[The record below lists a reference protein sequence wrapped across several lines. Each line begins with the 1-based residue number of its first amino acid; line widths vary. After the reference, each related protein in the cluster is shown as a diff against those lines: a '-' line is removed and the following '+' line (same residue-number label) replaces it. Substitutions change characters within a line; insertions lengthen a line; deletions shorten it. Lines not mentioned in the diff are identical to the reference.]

1 LNIAQA
7 LFADFSESAMSS
19 PELVTFL
26 AQALYLVL
34 WLSLPPII
42 VASVVGTL
50 FSLFQ
55 ALTQI
60 QEQTLSFGIKLIAVM
75 LTLMLTARWIGG
87 ELLNY
92 TASIFEQFPLLI
104 R

>member
-1 LNIAQA
+1 
-7 LFADFSESAMSS
+7 MSS
-19 PELVTFL
+19 PEIVSTLI
-26 AQALYLVL
+26 QALYLTL
-34 WLSLPPII
+34 MLSMPAIV

-60 QEQTLSFGIKLIAVM
+60 QEQTLSFAVKLIAVGV
-75 LTLMLTARWIGG
+75 TLYLTAGWMGG

-92 TASIFEQFPLLI
+92 AISLFDNFPRLVQ
-104 R
+104 

>member
-1 LNIAQA
+1 
-7 LFADFSESAMSS
+7 MSS
-19 PELVTFL
+19 AEFVYFMK
-26 AQALYLVL
+26 QALYLIF
-34 WLSLPPII
+34 WLSLPPIA

-60 QEQTLSFGIKLIAVM
+60 QEQTLSFGVKLIAVLATLL
-75 LTLMLTARWIGG
+75 LTGAWMGG
-87 ELLNY
+87 E
-92 TASIFEQFPLLI
+92 IHQFTIMLMARFPAI

>member
-1 LNIAQA
+1 MDTAN
-7 LFADFSESAMSS
+7 
-19 PELVTFL
+19 LVGFL
-26 AQALYLVL
+26 THALYLSL
-34 WLSLPPII
+34 WLSLPPIV
-42 VASVVGTL
+42 VASVVGVL

-75 LTLMLTARWIGG
+75 ATLALTARWVGG
-87 ELLNY
+87 ELYNY
-92 TASIFEQFPLLI
+92 TLSIFEIFPSVG

>member
-1 LNIAQA
+1 
-7 LFADFSESAMSS
+7 MSS
-19 PELVTFL
+19 PDLVSFL
-26 AQALYLVL
+26 SKALYLVL

-60 QEQTLSFGIKLIAVM
+60 QEQTLSFAIKLIAVM
-75 LTLMLTARWIGG
+75 ATLAMSARWIGG
-87 ELLNY
+87 ELFNY
-92 TASIFEQFPLLI
+92 TLSIFESFPQLV

>member
-1 LNIAQA
+1 MNV
-7 LFADFSESAMSS
+7 
-19 PELVTFL
+19 PELVFYL
-26 AQALYLVL
+26 KEALYLVF
-34 WLSLPPII
+34 WLSLPPLA

-60 QEQTLSFGIKLIAVM
+60 QEQTLSFAIKLLAVFV
-75 LTLMLTARWIGG
+75 TLLLTAGWIGA
-87 ELLNY
+87 EIFNY
-92 TASIFEQFPLLI
+92 ALSVFGLFRAI

>member
-1 LNIAQA
+1 MQSVDVVS
-7 LFADFSESAMSS
+7 FF
-19 PELVTFL
+19 T
-26 AQALYLVL
+26 QALYLVI

-42 VASVVGTL
+42 VGSVVGTL

-60 QEQTLSFGIKLIAVM
+60 QEQTLSFGIKLIAVSATI
-75 LTLMLTARWIGG
+75 LLTARWVGG
-87 ELLNY
+87 EMFNF
-92 TASIFEQFPLLI
+92 TVQIFDSIPSLG

>member
-1 LNIAQA
+1 
-7 LFADFSESAMSS
+7 M
-19 PELVTFL
+19 
-26 AQALYLVL
+26 L
-34 WLSLPPII
+34 WLSLLPII

-75 LTLMLTARWIGG
+75 ATLALSARWIGG
-87 ELLNY
+87 ELYNPP
-92 TASIFEQFPLLI
+92 ASIFEAFPYPRALNSFSPAPMRL
-104 R
+104 